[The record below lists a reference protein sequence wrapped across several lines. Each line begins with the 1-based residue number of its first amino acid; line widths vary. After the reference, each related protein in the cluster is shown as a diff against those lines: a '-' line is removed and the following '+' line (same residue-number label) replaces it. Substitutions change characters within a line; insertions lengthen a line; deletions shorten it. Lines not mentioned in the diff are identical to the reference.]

1 MPTIIDM
8 EFRRRRPEKFIII
21 WDTGEETIFAPETVL
36 KHALSVG
43 RKVEESEFET
53 IVQENAVCL
62 AKEQMLRY
70 LAMRPHSRQELFLK
84 TSRRD
89 HPAEAIEAGLK
100 DFERAGL
107 IDDKVFTRQYALNE
121 INFRPCGRRKLQEKL
136 YQRGI
141 AEDISRPIL
150 DELYKQHPEK
160 DLIKGVAEKF
170 VQRNRRLEKQK
181 LVERLTR
188 HLQSKGFDWEHIR
201 WAMLDQKVADGND
214 FADSDV
220 A

>member
-1 MPTIIDM
+1 MPTIIDI

-36 KHALSVG
+36 KHALSMG
-43 RKVEESEFET
+43 RKLEEKEFDL
-53 IVQENAVCL
+53 VVRENAVCL

-89 HPAEAIEAGLK
+89 HASEAIESALD

-107 IDDKVFTRQYALNE
+107 INDEVFTRQFTLNE
-121 INFRPCGRRKLQEKL
+121 INFRPCGRMKLQEKL
-136 YQRGI
+136 YRRGI
-141 AEDISRPIL
+141 DESISKPIL
-150 DELYKQHPEK
+150 DELYIQYPAK
-160 DLIKGVAEKF
+160 DLISIVANKF
-170 VQRNRRLEKQK
+170 VQRNRRLEQQK

-188 HLQSKGFDWEHIR
+188 HLQGKGFDWETIR
-201 WAMLDQKVADGND
+201 WAMLDQKLGKRDMD
-214 FADSDV
+214 
-220 A
+220 